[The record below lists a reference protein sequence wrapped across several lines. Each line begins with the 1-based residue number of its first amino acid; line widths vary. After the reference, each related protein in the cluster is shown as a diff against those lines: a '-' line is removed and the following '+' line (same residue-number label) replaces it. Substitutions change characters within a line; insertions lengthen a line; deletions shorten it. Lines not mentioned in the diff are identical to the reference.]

1 MADESNEMTFSD
13 MEDIATQDSEIVN
26 LIDE

>member
-1 MADESNEMTFSD
+1 MVEESNEMTFSD
-13 MEDIATQDSEIVN
+13 IEDMATQETEIVN

>member
-1 MADESNEMTFSD
+1 MVEESNEMTFSD
-13 MEDIATQDSEIVN
+13 MEDMATQETEIVN